1 MPAWVSFN
9 ASRALAGDPRNSS
22 ENVLSVK
29 RLALNPGSK
38 LPERAYLLPRDTWNE
53 IREGGEPPVAIE
65 ADGRAYLEDRERRLH
80 EDLCKLGR
88 LTRDQ
93 LEGVRLEK
101 TWTWWVGRRPCW
113 RHPFL

>member
-1 MPAWVSFN
+1 M
-9 ASRALAGDPRNSS
+9 
-22 ENVLSVK
+22 
-29 RLALNPGSK
+29 
-38 LPERAYLLPRDTWNE
+38 PRDTWNE

-65 ADGRAYLEDRERRLH
+65 ADGRAYLEDRDRRLH

-101 TWTWWVGRRPCW
+101 T
-113 RHPFL
+113 